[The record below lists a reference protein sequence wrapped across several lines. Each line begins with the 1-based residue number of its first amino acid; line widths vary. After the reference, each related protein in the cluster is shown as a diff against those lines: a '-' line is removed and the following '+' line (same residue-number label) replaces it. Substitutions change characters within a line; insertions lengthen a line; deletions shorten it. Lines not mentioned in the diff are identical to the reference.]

1 MPQPRSC
8 WNGTEQTG
16 SRCPCRQSIV
26 RVRDEVLDDLKIASA
41 SAGRRGLRQLFGAE
55 GTPSRSTALGFIQTN
70 SITGVP
76 EPTTSSCWLF
86 LSGEFLRLCSRAD
99 CAPACGN
106 IAVQYLNMEP
116 PHRTYEDIEA
126 R

>member
-1 MPQPRSC
+1 MTSRSPR
-8 WNGTEQTG
+8 
-16 SRCPCRQSIV
+16 RLP
-26 RVRDEVLDDLKIASA
+26 
-41 SAGRRGLRQLFGAE
+41 GRRGLRQLFGAE